1 MIEYREF
8 GAEELSRVQ
17 ALYEDAGWTAYL
29 GGPDKLARA
38 FAMSLY
44 VLGAFRN
51 GMLVGFVRCVGDG
64 ELIVYVQDLIVDR
77 PYRRQGIGRDLLWK
91 AREAYRHVRMFAL
104 MTDASDGNANAFYQ
118 TMKMKSCK
126 DAGLTA
132 YFW

>member
-44 VLGAFRN
+44 VLGAFQN
-51 GMLVGFVRCVGDG
+51 GVRRGWGAHRLCTGSDRGQAVPASGNR
-64 ELIVYVQDLIVDR
+64 ERFIVEGQGSIPACPHVCTDDR
-77 PYRRQGIGRDLLWK
+77 RL
-91 AREAYRHVRMFAL
+91 
-104 MTDASDGNANAFYQ
+104 
-118 TMKMKSCK
+118 
-126 DAGLTA
+126 
-132 YFW
+132 